1 MVYFGSSLV
10 GIYLLAR
17 GEGSVLIVPFGPW
30 VDEVYWTLP
39 IEVAFCILVCC

>member
-17 GEGSVLIVPFGPW
+17 GEGSVLIVPELSVSEYG
-30 VDEVYWTLP
+30 
-39 IEVAFCILVCC
+39 